1 MVDQKEA
8 SKGVG
13 LNMMKT
19 HCMKLSSKTKIL
31 SYNTYLEMT

>member
-19 HCMKLSSKTKIL
+19 HCMELSREIKIL
-31 SYNTYLEMT
+31 NYNTHLEVT